1 MSLITVSNLSHN
13 FGDIDILM
21 KVSFSIEKNSK
32 IGLVGK
38 NGSGKTTLFNIISKK
53 IIPHQGNVQLAKNT
67 KILYLK
73 QDPDLNENQ
82 TLYECILESRP
93 DFITLSLKLE
103 AAEKELAIHHSE
115 ENMKKYSEIQ
125 AQFEQIEG
133 YHFRTEIKLVLTNLK
148 FPESVWNQKISKFSG
163 GEKTRIQLAKFLL
176 QSFDLIL
183 LDEPTNH
190 LDIEMIYWLENY
202 LARLD
207 KPYVIISHDRLFL
220 DKTITKIIEIKN
232 RSLCHYSGNYSF
244 YQKESVKRELL
255 QKKEFKKQQKKI
267 KQVEEQIKRYR
278 IWGKARDSEVMY
290 KRAKEL
296 EKRLDK
302 MEITEKPKYEKSIN
316 LKIQK
321 NKRSGNDVYTL
332 ENLSFGFPEKV
343 LAEKVN
349 LRIGYKDKIALLGRN
364 GCGKTTFLRLLYE
377 EMKPI
382 SGIAKKG
389 ASLDI
394 GYYDQLHLVL
404 DDSKTVMETI
414 WDLVPAVPKGYVF
427 SYLAKFGFTGDEVE
441 KKVSILSGG
450 EKARLYLAKLIH
462 EKPNFL
468 ILDEPTNHLDINM
481 IANLEI
487 ALKNFDGTIIF
498 VSHDRYFIE
507 KVASKKWYFHAK
519 NIIESELSLEE
530 LFAKKEPKI
539 KKKIHYKMK
548 KDRKT
553 NPFFLKKIHDEIE
566 ENHQLLENKKEELL
580 STEGEFYDNSI
591 YSNQKKVKLLT
602 QTVKKLNDEIVV
614 IKTTL
619 GKLEEKYLEILEGK
633 ESRKEM

>member
-1 MSLITVSNLSHN
+1 MREKMSLVTVSNLSHN
-13 FGDIDILM
+13 FGNLDIFK
-21 KVSFSIEKNSK
+21 KVSFSIGKNSK
-32 IGLVGK
+32 VGLVGK

-53 IIPHQGNVQLAKNT
+53 IIPHFGNLQIAKNT
-67 KILYLK
+67 KILYLT

-93 DFITLSLKLE
+93 DYIVLSSQLE
-103 AAEKELAIHHSE
+103 AAEKELATHHSE
-115 ENMKKYSEIQ
+115 ENLKKYFEIQ
-125 AQFEQIEG
+125 EQFEQIEG
-133 YHFRTEIKLVLTNLK
+133 YLFRTEIKLVLTNLK
-148 FPESVWNQKISKFSG
+148 FPESVWNQKITKFSG

-190 LDIEMIYWLENY
+190 LDIEMIFWLENY
-202 LARLD
+202 LSRLD

-220 DKTITKIIEIKN
+220 DKTVAKIVEIKN
-232 RSLCHYSGNYSF
+232 YSLFHYSGNYSF
-244 YQKESVKRELL
+244 YQEESAKRALL
-255 QKKEFKKQQKKI
+255 QEKEFKKQQKKI
-267 KQVEEQIKRYR
+267 KQVEDQINRYR

-302 MEITEKPKYEKSIN
+302 MENVEKPKYEKSIN
-316 LKIQK
+316 LNIKL

-332 ENLSFGFPEKV
+332 ENISFGFPEKI
-343 LAEKVN
+343 LAKNVN

-364 GCGKTTFLRLLYE
+364 GCGKTTFLRLLNKE
-377 EMKPI
+377 IKQI

-414 WDLVPAVPKGYVF
+414 WKLVPSAPKGYIF

-450 EKARLYLAKLIH
+450 EKSRLYLAKLIH

-481 IANLEI
+481 IANLET

-498 VSHDRYFIE
+498 VSHDRYFID
-507 KVASKKWYFHAK
+507 KVASKKWYFHGK
-519 NIIESELSLEE
+519 KIIESELSLEE
-530 LFAKKEPKI
+530 LFSKKETKI
-539 KKKIHYKMK
+539 KKNIHYKKK
-548 KDRKT
+548 KDKKT
-553 NPFFLKKIHDEIE
+553 NPFFLKKILDEIE
-566 ENHQLLENKKEELL
+566 ENQKLLKIKNEELL

-591 YSNQKKVKLLT
+591 YSDEKKVKSLT
-602 QTVKKLNDEIVV
+602 GKVKNLKDEMNNIQAVLND
-614 IKTTL
+614 
-619 GKLEEKYLEILEGK
+619 LEEKYLEFLEH
-633 ESRKEM
+633 

>member
-1 MSLITVSNLSHN
+1 M
-13 FGDIDILM
+13 
-21 KVSFSIEKNSK
+21 
-32 IGLVGK
+32 
-38 NGSGKTTLFNIISKK
+38 
-53 IIPHQGNVQLAKNT
+53 
-67 KILYLK
+67 
-73 QDPDLNENQ
+73 
-82 TLYECILESRP
+82 
-93 DFITLSLKLE
+93 
-103 AAEKELAIHHSE
+103 
-115 ENMKKYSEIQ
+115 
-125 AQFEQIEG
+125 
-133 YHFRTEIKLVLTNLK
+133 
-148 FPESVWNQKISKFSG
+148 
-163 GEKTRIQLAKFLL
+163 
-176 QSFDLIL
+176 
-183 LDEPTNH
+183 
-190 LDIEMIYWLENY
+190 
-202 LARLD
+202 
-207 KPYVIISHDRLFL
+207 
-220 DKTITKIIEIKN
+220 
-232 RSLCHYSGNYSF
+232 
-244 YQKESVKRELL
+244 

-414 WDLVPAVPKGYVF
+414 WALVPAVPKGYVF

-441 KKVSILSGG
+441 KKVSVLSGG
-450 EKARLYLAKLIH
+450 EKSRLYLAKLIH

-519 NIIESELSLEE
+519 NIIVSELSLEE

>member
-13 FGDIDILM
+13 FGDIDIF
-21 KVSFSIEKNSK
+21 KKINFSIEKNSK

-53 IIPHQGNVQLAKNT
+53 ITPHYGNVHIAKNT
-67 KILYLK
+67 KILYLT

-82 TLYECILESRP
+82 TLHECIIESRS
-93 DFITLSLKLE
+93 DYILISSKLKT
-103 AAEKELAIHHSE
+103 AEKELTAHPSE
-115 ENMKKYSEIQ
+115 ENLKKYSEIQ
-125 AQFEQIEG
+125 HQFEHIAG

-148 FPESVWNQKISKFSG
+148 FPESVWNRKISKFSG

-190 LDIEMIYWLENY
+190 LDIEMIFWLEIY
-202 LARLD
+202 LSRLD

-220 DKTITKIIEIKN
+220 DKTVTKIVELKN
-232 RSLCHYSGNYSF
+232 YSLFQYSGNYSF
-244 YQKESVKRELL
+244 YQEESAKRAIL
-255 QKKEFKKQQKKI
+255 QEKEFKKQQKKI
-267 KQVEEQIKRYR
+267 KQVEDQIKRYR

-290 KRAKEL
+290 VRAKEL
-296 EKRLDK
+296 EKRLYK
-302 MEITEKPKYEKSIN
+302 MEKTEKPKSEKKIK

-332 ENLSFGFPEKV
+332 ENISFGFPEKV
-343 LAEKVN
+343 LAENLN

-364 GCGKTTFLRLLYE
+364 GCGKTTFLRLLNE
-377 EMKPI
+377 KMRPI

-394 GYYDQLHLVL
+394 GYYDQLHLIL
-404 DDSKTVMETI
+404 DDSITVMGTI
-414 WDLVPAVPKGYVF
+414 WNLVPSAPKGYVF

-441 KKVSILSGG
+441 KKVSVLSGG

-481 IANLEI
+481 ISNLET

-507 KVASKKWYFHAK
+507 KIATKKWYFHDK

-539 KKKIHYKMK
+539 KKEIRHKKK

-553 NPFFLKKIHDEIE
+553 NPFFLKKIQAEIE
-566 ENHQLLENKKEELL
+566 ENQKLLEKKKEELL
-580 STEGEFYDNSI
+580 SIEGEFYDTSI
-591 YSNQKKVKLLT
+591 YSDKNKVTFLT
-602 QTVKKLNDEIVV
+602 QIVKKIKDEIVE
-614 IKTTL
+614 INTTL
-619 GKLEEKYLEILEGK
+619 NELEEKYLKILEG
-633 ESRKEM
+633 

>member
-1 MSLITVSNLSHN
+1 MTSHFLDNEEKMSLITVSNLSHN

-93 DFITLSLKLE
+93 NYIKLSSKLE

-125 AQFEQIEG
+125 TQFEQIEG

-244 YQKESVKRELL
+244 YQEESVKRELL

-302 MEITEKPKYEKSIN
+302 MEITENPKYEKSIN

-332 ENLSFGFPEKV
+332 ENL
-343 LAEKVN
+343 
-349 LRIGYKDKIALLGRN
+349 
-364 GCGKTTFLRLLYE
+364 
-377 EMKPI
+377 
-382 SGIAKKG
+382 
-389 ASLDI
+389 
-394 GYYDQLHLVL
+394 
-404 DDSKTVMETI
+404 
-414 WDLVPAVPKGYVF
+414 
-427 SYLAKFGFTGDEVE
+427 
-441 KKVSILSGG
+441 
-450 EKARLYLAKLIH
+450 
-462 EKPNFL
+462 
-468 ILDEPTNHLDINM
+468 
-481 IANLEI
+481 
-487 ALKNFDGTIIF
+487 
-498 VSHDRYFIE
+498 
-507 KVASKKWYFHAK
+507 
-519 NIIESELSLEE
+519 
-530 LFAKKEPKI
+530 
-539 KKKIHYKMK
+539 
-548 KDRKT
+548 
-553 NPFFLKKIHDEIE
+553 
-566 ENHQLLENKKEELL
+566 
-580 STEGEFYDNSI
+580 
-591 YSNQKKVKLLT
+591 
-602 QTVKKLNDEIVV
+602 
-614 IKTTL
+614 
-619 GKLEEKYLEILEGK
+619 
-633 ESRKEM
+633 

>member
-13 FGDIDILM
+13 FGDIDIFM

-93 DFITLSLKLE
+93 NYIKLSSKLE

-125 AQFEQIEG
+125 TQFEQIEG

-244 YQKESVKRELL
+244 YQEESVKRKLL

-414 WDLVPAVPKGYVF
+414 WALVPAVPKGYVF

-539 KKKIHYKMK
+539 KKKIHYKKK

-566 ENHQLLENKKEELL
+566 ENHLLLENKKEELL

-591 YSNQKKVKLLT
+591 YSDEKKVKSLT
-602 QTVKKLNDEIVV
+602 KKTKNLKEEMNNIQTVLNA
-614 IKTTL
+614 
-619 GKLEEKYLEILEGK
+619 LEEKYLEFLEHGK
-633 ESRKEM
+633 Q

>member
-13 FGDIDILM
+13 FGDIDIFK

-53 IIPHQGNVQLAKNT
+53 IIPHHGNVQDAKNT
-67 KILYLK
+67 KILYLT

-82 TLYECILESRP
+82 TLYECILESRL
-93 DFITLSLKLE
+93 DYIVLSSKLE
-103 AAEKELAIHHSE
+103 AVEKELDTHHSE
-115 ENMKKYSEIQ
+115 ENLKKYAEIQ
-125 AQFEQIEG
+125 EQFEQIEG

-148 FPESVWNQKISKFSG
+148 FPELVWNQKISKFSG

-183 LDEPTNH
+183 FDEPTNH
-190 LDIEMIYWLENY
+190 LDIEMIFWLENY
-202 LARLD
+202 LSRLD

-220 DKTITKIIEIKN
+220 DKTVTKIVEIKN
-232 RSLCHYSGNYSF
+232 YSLFHYSGNYSF
-244 YQKESVKRELL
+244 YQAESHKRTLMQE
-255 QKKEFKKQQKKI
+255 KGFKKQQKKI
-267 KQVEEQIKRYR
+267 KQVEDQIKRYR

-296 EKRLDK
+296 EKRLSKIDK
-302 MEITEKPKYEKSIN
+302 FEKPKYEKSIN
-316 LKIQK
+316 LNIKL

-332 ENLSFGFPEKV
+332 ENISFGFPEKV

-349 LRIGYKDKIALLGRN
+349 LRIGYRDKIALLGRN
-364 GCGKTTFLRLLYE
+364 GCGKTTFLRLLNE
-377 EMKPI
+377 ELKPF

-394 GYYDQLHLVL
+394 GYYDQLHLIL

-414 WDLVPAVPKGYVF
+414 WQLVPSVPKGYIF

-450 EKARLYLAKLIH
+450 EKARLYLSKLIH

-481 IANLEI
+481 ISNLET
-487 ALKNFDGTIIF
+487 ALINFDGTIIF

-507 KVASKKWYFHAK
+507 KVASKKWYFHGK

-530 LFAKKEPKI
+530 LFSKKETKI
-539 KKKIHYKMK
+539 KKDIHYKKK
-548 KDRKT
+548 KDRKI
-553 NPFFLKKIHDEIE
+553 NPFFLKKILDEIE
-566 ENHQLLENKKEELL
+566 DNQKLLEKKKEELL

-591 YSNQKKVKLLT
+591 YSDKNKVKSLT
-602 QTVKKLNDEIVV
+602 GKVKYLKDEMNNIQTVLND
-614 IKTTL
+614 
-619 GKLEEKYLEILEGK
+619 LEEKYLKILEG
-633 ESRKEM
+633 